1 MHITEAYFFKLWD
14 FVVRFVGLGGGQW
27 YQITVFHL
35 RAKLVSLELAFSSH
49 CLLIF
54 PAFLGCRT
62 ACVVFASFPL
72 QTREAS
78 SVVGAASV
86 SLLFSLHC
94 FVA

>member
-1 MHITEAYFFKLWD
+1 M
-14 FVVRFVGLGGGQW
+14 
-27 YQITVFHL
+27 
-35 RAKLVSLELAFSSH
+35 SLEVAFSSH
-49 CLLIF
+49 RLLIF
-54 PAFLGCRT
+54 PAFLGCRI

>member
-1 MHITEAYFFKLWD
+1 M
-14 FVVRFVGLGGGQW
+14 
-27 YQITVFHL
+27 
-35 RAKLVSLELAFSSH
+35 SLELAFSSYR
-49 CLLIF
+49 LLNF
-54 PAFLGCRT
+54 PAFLGCRI

-78 SVVGAASV
+78 SVVGAASA